1 MIVCDII
8 VVLFRRYI
16 REINVLFCYE
26 YLCISKMQIA
36 KKVFST
42 YANVCNLL
50 NIMMLHYKREK
61 PHMIL
66 ETVKTT

>member
-1 MIVCDII
+1 
-8 VVLFRRYI
+8 
-16 REINVLFCYE
+16 
-26 YLCISKMQIA
+26 MQIA